1 MFLPNIFATGDED
14 NISLVETYFCI
25 MVEVL
30 DFMGILSSTEI
41 KRPHHFHRTVVEPS
55 LVFTKPQLVVLLL
68 TCLSLGSKM
77 WFCCPSIKE
86 HA

>member
-41 KRPHHFHRTVVEPS
+41 KRPHHFHRTVVEP
-55 LVFTKPQLVVLLL
+55 F
-68 TCLSLGSKM
+68 
-77 WFCCPSIKE
+77 
-86 HA
+86 

>member
-41 KRPHHFHRTVVEPS
+41 KRPHHSHRTVVEPS
-55 LVFTKPQLVVLLL
+55 
-68 TCLSLGSKM
+68 
-77 WFCCPSIKE
+77 
-86 HA
+86 